1 MQEVVGA
8 FTGEEID
15 VTFFWGTKPI
25 DGVWATSDIVV
36 TGACVIPAGYGV
48 GDHQMFI
55 VDFLTSSLVG
65 NSPPRIAYAGTRRL
79 NTNIHGATSRYA
91 ADVEEQVLRHK
102 VMQQYSQAHESS
114 PEKQA
119 AKREYVKID
128 RESKQ
133 YMLGADTRYRKIKS
147 GRIPFL
153 LESSKRIRR
162 CQVYRSILRYHA
174 GNIRNHNNLKRS
186 AKRCGISS
194 PLSLSLSEV
203 RVQLKVCKE
212 RCNYFKKNGHQYR

>member
-1 MQEVVGA
+1 M
-8 FTGEEID
+8 
-15 VTFFWGTKPI
+15 
-25 DGVWATSDIVV
+25 
-36 TGACVIPAGYGV
+36 PAGYGM

-65 NSPPRIAYAGTRRL
+65 ICQPSITHAGARRL
-79 NTNIHGATSRYA
+79 NTNIHGAASRYA
-91 ADVEEQVLRHK
+91 ADVEEHVLRHK
-102 VMQQYSQAHESS
+102 AIQHYGQAHESS

-153 LESSKRIRR
+153 LESSKRIRC

-174 GNIRNHNNLKRS
+174 GKIRNCSNLKRLS
-186 AKRCGISS
+186 RRWGISS